1 MRRYRSLPTRMIGKD
16 ELPDRL
22 LTTWK
27 TQRIANHQHVDSTVF
42 PPGLIFALTKDSAD
56 HFLNAKLC
64 ALTFFWVAFT
74 NINPQQSADRTQ

>member
-1 MRRYRSLPTRMIGKD
+1 MRRNHSLPTRMIGKD
-16 ELPDRL
+16 ELPHCL

-42 PPGLIFALTKDSAD
+42 PPGSIFAPTKDSAD
-56 HFLNAKLC
+56 HFLNAKFC
-64 ALTFFWVAFT
+64 ALTFFWMTLA

>member
-1 MRRYRSLPTRMIGKD
+1 MIGKD

-56 HFLNAKLC
+56 HFLNVKFC
-64 ALTFFWVAFT
+64 ALTFFWGALA

>member
-27 TQRIANHQHVDSTVF
+27 MQRIANNQHVDSTVF
-42 PPGLIFALTKDSAD
+42 PPGSIFAPTKDSAD
-56 HFLNAKLC
+56 HFLNAKFC
-64 ALTFFWVAFT
+64 ALTFFWGALA